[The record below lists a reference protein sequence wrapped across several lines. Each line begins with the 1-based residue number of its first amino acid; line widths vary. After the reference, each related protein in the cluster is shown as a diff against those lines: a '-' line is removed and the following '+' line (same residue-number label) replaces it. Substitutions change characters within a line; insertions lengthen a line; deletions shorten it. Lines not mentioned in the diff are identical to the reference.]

1 MSEAGSMSEE
11 ELEPVPVP
19 ANETLGN
26 GTRRAHGTP
35 APTSYHRLP
44 ATTETPLATP
54 PSSPSLA
61 IARTAD
67 SRLMFFQSLH
77 KA

>member
-26 GTRRAHGTP
+26 GTRRAHGAP

-44 ATTETPLATP
+44 ATTETARH
-54 PSSPSLA
+54 SAVVA
-61 IARTAD
+61 IARDRTLTAHFL
-67 SRLMFFQSLH
+67 SEF
-77 KA
+77 A

>member
-26 GTRRAHGTP
+26 GTPDAHTEPLRQRPTTAFPRRP
-35 APTSYHRLP
+35 K
-44 ATTETPLATP
+44 PLATP

-61 IARTAD
+61 IAR
-67 SRLMFFQSLH
+67 SRLMFFQCLH